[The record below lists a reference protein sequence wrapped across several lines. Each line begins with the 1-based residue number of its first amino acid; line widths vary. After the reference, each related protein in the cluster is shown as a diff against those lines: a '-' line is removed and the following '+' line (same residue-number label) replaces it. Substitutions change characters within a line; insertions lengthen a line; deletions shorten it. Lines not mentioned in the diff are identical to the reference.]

1 MGFSIMLCLDVTTN
15 KTRLLNILIT
25 TLTSHHDPGPA
36 WRAWIVQTRTL
47 LLGQAREV
55 ARGEELVDQGGL
67 GRHGGAVVPK
77 LGDAEYYCEW
87 N

>member
-36 WRAWIVQTRTL
+36 WRAWIVQSRTL
-47 LLGQAREV
+47 YWGRQERWLGVRNLLTKEAMGDMV
-55 ARGEELVDQGGL
+55 EL
-67 GRHGGAVVPK
+67 
-77 LGDAEYYCEW
+77 
-87 N
+87 